1 MNNEIKEK
9 ILEARQAYVDQL
21 ISIATSP
28 LTAAGQQIAATR
40 LLEKTLKEMDDQQEA
55 QEEEQRSS
63 GDVLVINI

>member
-1 MNNEIKEK
+1 MNDEIKAK

-40 LLEKTLKEMDDQQEA
+40 LLEKTLKDMEQEQA
-55 QEEEQRSS
+55 QEEPEE
-63 GDVLVINI
+63 GEGNVLVINI